1 MITVSKFDNKD
12 DAMDYYHI
20 LVKSENFEPEI
31 DSGVIEV
38 YAMSA
43 NNYTSFYNKRDSRE
57 DYPEFFNENYLNNQE
72 EEEE

>member
-20 LVKSENFEPEI
+20 LMKNEAFEAEI
-31 DSGVIEV
+31 ESGIIEV

-43 NNYTSFYNKRDSRE
+43 NNYTSFYNKRESRK
-57 DYPEFFNENYLNNQE
+57 DYPEFFKDNYLNKQ
-72 EEEE
+72 